1 MAAPRSMVLHQNIRS
16 CQKHTALSS
25 FTETQ
30 QNSPEHHFNK
40 KPVRTATGSVEF
52 SRASVPLDSQDLA
65 APLLGLPGLH
75 FIASSSAT
83 KSHISRKRKEHA
95 AQVTEGRN
103 VQCKFLNLFN

>member
-1 MAAPRSMVLHQNIRS
+1 MAAPRSMALHQNMWS
-16 CQKHTALSS
+16 CQKHIALSS

-30 QNSPEHHFNK
+30 QNSPEHHFSK
-40 KPVRTATGSVEF
+40 KPVRTATGSLGF
-52 SRASVPLDSQDLA
+52 SRASVPLDSQDVS

-95 AQVTEGRN
+95 AQVIEGRN
-103 VQCKFLNLFN
+103 VHSVNF